1 MGRFN
6 QGDKLNAKIHFYKDA
21 AGEWRWNVQA
31 VNGRIVGASSEG
43 FVNFR
48 DCKTNLLLL
57 ILACTECF
65 GSNALSGVAEPVET
79 PPVHTIATPFVEPS
93 PKENP

>member
-21 AGEWRWNVQA
+21 AGEWRWTVQA
-31 VNGRIVGASSEG
+31 ANNEIIGASSEG
-43 FVNFR
+43 FKNFL

-57 ILACTECF
+57 ILACTDCI
-65 GSNALSGVAEPVET
+65 GTIALSGVTEPET
-79 PPVHTIATPFVEPS
+79 TPVHSIATPFAEPS
-93 PKENP
+93 PKENT